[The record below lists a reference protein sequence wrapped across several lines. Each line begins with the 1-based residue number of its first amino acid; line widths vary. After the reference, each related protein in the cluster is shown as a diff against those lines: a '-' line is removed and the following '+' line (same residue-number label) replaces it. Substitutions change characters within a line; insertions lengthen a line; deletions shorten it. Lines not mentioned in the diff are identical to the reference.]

1 MYAIAAEPYSLLKLW
16 HGRIYHADML
26 GIIALRYSLST
37 CWQSGFTVSSWSR
50 LTWSWQEAWDMISLG
65 LYCCEWIWVCWKH
78 AGNGGSDVTDRGKS
92 LAMLIVVVL
101 ASLVEG
107 KLALLISVH
116 LDSEEEARLQCVLLW
131 CVQPE
136 RGESDFARSS
146 ETGFTGSGEYELAGT
161 SGSGCTGSWH
171 EALNLVD
178 LASLVA
184 VDLGLLRMKV
194 WACCEWRSGLPWTMC
209 IYIGWNKVDHGGF
222 VWACYS
228 ESGFTC
234 CGQSVFSSSSGSG
247 FTCSSGS
254 GFGCCGGSIFASAN
268 GPGFACE
275 SESDFTCC
283 SGSGLTNSWEG
294 QITYS
299 S

>member
-194 WACCEWRSGLPWTMC
+194 WACCEWRSGLAVNEGLGCPGQCAFILAGTKLIMVDLFGLV
-209 IYIGWNKVDHGGF
+209 IVNLASPVVVNLSSHPAVDLASPVVVDLALAVVVDPYLHLPMDLALPVKV
-222 VWACYS
+222 
-228 ESGFTC
+228 
-234 CGQSVFSSSSGSG
+234 
-247 FTCSSGS
+247 
-254 GFGCCGGSIFASAN
+254 N
-268 GPGFACE
+268 
-275 SESDFTCC
+275 
-283 SGSGLTNSWEG
+283 LTLHVAVDLA
-294 QITYS
+294 
-299 S
+299 